1 MPLIGALAMSHG
13 PQLLTPP
20 EKWADLRDNPA
31 KSPESDRFDAHLT
44 PAAMR
49 AHAARCEQAI
59 ADLKAR
65 LAAWQPDAIVVVGDD
80 QNENILKDNSPPF
93 TLYIGDG
100 VTATLKYGYFGTD
113 ESQQVAPYKTDPALA
128 EAILTSLMEQ
138 GFDPSWSRAT
148 RYPGG
153 LGHAFGRALKFLTP
167 DAAVP
172 IVAVMVNTYHPPVPS
187 PKRCVQFGAALGAA
201 VRAASGGKRV
211 LLLASGGLSH
221 TIIDEE
227 LDAGFIDA
235 MRARD
240 FAHMERMPAAK
251 LVRGSSE
258 IRNWMVVSAAS
269 KVPAEM
275 IDYVPC
281 YRTRHGVGCAM
292 GFAFWK
298 EAA

>member
-1 MPLIGALAMSHG
+1 MQG
-13 PQLLTPP
+13 
-20 EKWADLRDNPA
+20 
-31 KSPESDRFDAHLT
+31 
-44 PAAMR
+44 
-49 AHAARCEQAI
+49 HAARCATAI
-59 ADLKAR
+59 ESLKQR
-65 LAAWQPDAIVVVGDD
+65 LAATKPDAIVVVGDD
-80 QNENILKDNSPPF
+80 QNENILADNSPPF
-93 TLYIGDG
+93 TVYIGDG

-113 ESQQVAPYKTDPALA
+113 ESQQITAYRTEPALA
-128 EAILTSLMEQ
+128 EALLTHLMEQ

-153 LGHAFGRALKFLTP
+153 LGHAFGRALKFVTP
-167 DAAVP
+167 DAAIP

-187 PKRCVQFGAALGAA
+187 PKRCVEFGRALGEA
-201 VRAASGGKRV
+201 VRAVSGTKRV
-211 LLLASGGLSH
+211 ALLASGGLSH

-227 LDAGFIDA
+227 LDAGLIDA
-235 MRARD
+235 LQARD
-240 FAHMERMPAAK
+240 FAYMARMPADR

-258 IRNWMVVSAAS
+258 IRNWLVVSAAS
-269 KVPAEM
+269 TAPAEM